1 MLLRLVVC
9 GRRITGG
16 VRNSRVHN
24 VITRLITIVRVI
36 VRHLMAVVGGILDGV
51 VLLMD
56 LRVGLVEALGA
67 AAEVSVIGMME
78 MRAIARTRV

>member
-1 MLLRLVVC
+1 
-9 GRRITGG
+9 
-16 VRNSRVHN
+16 
-24 VITRLITIVRVI
+24 
-36 VRHLMAVVGGILDGV
+36 MAVVGGILDGV